1 MQWTDS
7 GSVIAS
13 LFRSSINPILT
24 ASHSVQFHIGLFLFE
39 AGCRTWCS
47 LSNRAQTNSISQYLW
62 LSWLRSIIRPSLH
75 HLLTICPSFQV
86 CHMRMSSSAYLP
98 PFTPPLH
105 CGWYDLLVKYFC
117 SWFWIHFALN
127 SGERRIILYF
137 ALPFSDKWK
146 SFGDK
151 GNVKQHKN
159 YLAIYEK

>member
-62 LSWLRSIIRPSLH
+62 LSWLRSIIRPSLQY
-75 HLLTICPSFQV
+75 LLTIFPGFPHKTVKQCLSPPIHSSSALRLIWFAREIFLLMILDTFCLKFWREKNYPLFCPSF
-86 CHMRMSSSAYLP
+86 
-98 PFTPPLH
+98 
-105 CGWYDLLVKYFC
+105 
-117 SWFWIHFALN
+117 FWQMEIVW
-127 SGERRIILYF
+127 GQR
-137 ALPFSDKWK
+137 
-146 SFGDK
+146 
-151 GNVKQHKN
+151 QC
-159 YLAIYEK
+159 